1 MELTEFEE
9 ILNCNEN
16 VVIYG
21 AGIVAYGIKTVL
33 DSLYQI
39 YPPFYI
45 VSDCFH
51 NPESIGEIPVY
62 PFPKVKKLL
71 REKLVLIATPEQY
84 HREISELL
92 LCEGL
97 SNFLCI
103 DSHLEFLIMK
113 AYYQF
118 ISRFSCL
125 LPSEDDVISNSTNA
139 AVVYMAISH
148 LDKDLSRNYEI
159 AQWVKKIQVG
169 ASLTDKRIGDL
180 SDNLGDN
187 ISKEN
192 RLYGELTASYWIWK
206 NDNHQIVGL
215 YHYRRILLIDAEM
228 LRLLQTKAVDVVLP
242 LPFLC
247 FQDTSWQYS
256 RYLCEQDMQIVWQV
270 LNECSPDYYEAAR
283 YIFKG
288 NYLYNYNMLVARRE
302 IFQDYCQWLFPLLQE
317 IKKRCERYQIVRKER
332 YIGRIG
338 EVLTS
343 LYFLYNKKQ
352 WKIQHTE
359 KKWLV

>member
-1 MELTEFEE
+1 MELTEFET
-9 ILNCNEN
+9 ILSCNKN
-16 VVIYG
+16 VAIYG
-21 AGIVAYGIKTVL
+21 AGIVAYGIKKVL
-33 DSLYQI
+33 NSVYQI
-39 YPPFYI
+39 YPSFYI

-51 NPESIGEIPVY
+51 NPESIGNIPVY
-62 PFPKVKKLL
+62 PFPKIKNLL
-71 REKLVLIATPEQY
+71 KEKLVLIATPEQY

-92 LCEGL
+92 LHEGL

-113 AYYQF
+113 AYFQF
-118 ISRFSCL
+118 INRFSCIQTPGDNIIGDL
-125 LPSEDDVISNSTNA
+125 TNTA
-139 AVVYMAISH
+139 VYMAISH
-148 LDKDLSRNYEI
+148 LDKALSRNYEI
-159 AQWVKKIQVG
+159 PQWVKKMQVG
-169 ASLTDKRIGDL
+169 ASLTDRRIGDL
-180 SDNLGDN
+180 SDNIGDN

-192 RLYGELTASYWIWK
+192 KLYGELTATYWIWK

-215 YHYRRILLIDAEM
+215 YHYRRILLVDTQSFGM
-228 LRLLQTKAVDVVLP
+228 LQAKDVDVILP

-247 FQDTSWQYS
+247 FQDTSWQYG
-256 RYLCEQDMQIVWQV
+256 RYLCDQDMQIVWQV
-270 LNECSPDYYEAAR
+270 LSKYSPDYYEAAR
-283 YIFKG
+283 HIFKG

-302 IFQDYCQWLFPLLQE
+302 AFQDYCQWLFPLLQE
-317 IKKRCERYQIVRKER
+317 IKKRCERCERVRKER

-343 LYFLYNKKQ
+343 LYFLYNKKD